1 MGSPRPRR
9 SAGRAQSWCQ
19 PNARVDAGKE
29 LLSRGNGLG
38 CSSSEVPRRKK
49 RRDGAERGGP
59 RIPSPPPTGAPGSAR
74 GGARPGRTSEGALAP
89 G

>member
-9 SAGRAQSWCQ
+9 SSGRAQSWCQ

-49 RRDGAERGGP
+49 RRDGAEGAGRGFLP
-59 RIPSPPPTGAPGSAR
+59 RPPPGRPAPR
-74 GGARPGRTSEGALAP
+74 GEVPGRGVLPRAH
-89 G
+89 